1 MTSMKKYCKPTIKVT
16 TVEADNVIA
25 ASPNTTVDGN
35 SLPIGGGLTD
45 DAKNTGGQAKGF
57 NIWDDNE

>member
-1 MTSMKKYCKPTIKVT
+1 MTSMKKYCKPTLKVT

-25 ASPNTTVDGN
+25 ASPNTTVNGN
-35 SLPIGGGLTD
+35 SLHIEGGLPTD
-45 DAKNTGGQAKGF
+45 APQKGGQAKGF